1 MKTYEMTDDT
11 KEFDRYRAFFGT
23 DGLLDKYR
31 NEAERAMRELG
42 EPDFEIYRPKLIDT
56 YFPYST
62 RTEEQKANPHIALFA
77 IAQNEDNYQ
86 YVPTPMRTEKFI
98 EMAFKLNPRVVKF
111 LPHQERT
118 KPEIIKM
125 IAKYKPELLQE
136 LGIEYSKQVAETAV
150 KHNPS
155 IYLELNDDWKT
166 NPDIMNSAINRHED
180 SVVRESYYEQ
190 NRAYIKDVLKITI
203 QDLEPAAPKPEQKQE
218 RKRQL
223 GPVFTMQKDA
233 KKDKK

>member
-11 KEFDRYRAFFGT
+11 KEFDRYRAFFGS

-77 IAQNEDNYQ
+77 IARNEDNYQ

-118 KPEIIKM
+118 KPEIVKM
-125 IAKYKPELLQE
+125 VAKYKPELLQD
-136 LGIEYSKQVAETAV
+136 LGIEYSKSVAETAV

-155 IYLELNDDWKT
+155 IYLELNDDWKS
-166 NPDIMNSAINRHED
+166 NPDIMNSAINRHEG

-190 NRAYIKDVLKITI
+190 NRAYIKDVLKIAI
-203 QDLEPAAPKPEQKQE
+203 QDIEPAEPKQEQKQE
-218 RKRQL
+218 KKRQL
-223 GPVFTMQKDA
+223 GPVFTMQKDS